1 MSDTSNGNQVAT
13 TATRPPSAVTVFQHD
28 IDKMAGQFDAALPRH
43 IPVERFVR
51 VVQTAVMGNPDLL
64 KADRKSLWQAA
75 MKAAQDGLLP
85 DGREAALIARKG
97 RVKVNG
103 QWQDSLQVSYQ
114 PMIAG
119 VRKKARNSGE
129 ISTWDAHIVCEGDDF
144 VFQLGDDPRIEHSY
158 NLKTERGK
166 MIGAYSVCTLK
177 DGTKSYEVMSLAEI
191 YAIRNRSDAWKA
203 FAGGLIKST
212 PWSTDEGEMARKT
225 VAKRHSKVLPM
236 STDLDDLMR
245 RDDDLY
251 DFKKETDEDREATR
265 VTAAPKPRTLAGK
278 LDAIA
283 GGTGRDPAPQ
293 VEEGFDPE
301 TGEEIEGE
309 TPAEAVNRQPEQ
321 GQAAGDDGKGAGQP
335 ATAKPAAAT
344 KPRATKAKPAAAPE
358 PKEEGAPPVADE
370 PANDDQP
377 QEDEGNPAAP
387 AGEEDGPGKPGDDV
401 DVLSP
406 EVLTAYHAE
415 LMRAMSPGKLD
426 QFHNAFVEN
435 MEPGDAMQKAM
446 TRIYE
451 AHYSR
456 ITEDHPASSSDAL
469 LKRILAGG

>member
-28 IDKMAGQFDAALPRH
+28 IEKMAGQFDAALPRH

-64 KADRKSLWQAA
+64 KADRRSLWQAA

-203 FAGGLIKST
+203 FSGGLIKST

-251 DFKKETDEDREATR
+251 DFKKETDEDRAATQ

-335 ATAKPAAAT
+335 ATAKPAAA
-344 KPRATKAKPAAAPE
+344 PRRRAPKAEPPKQEEPNPPAQELE
-358 PKEEGAPPVADE
+358 PV
-370 PANDDQP
+370 DDNGP
-377 QEDEGNPAAP
+377 GPSEDASPP
-387 AGEEDGPGKPGDDV
+387 AGEEIEGNATP
-401 DVLSP
+401 S
-406 EVLTAYHAE
+406 LTDEQKENLGAYHRA
-415 LMRAMSPGKLD
+415 LMGAMSPTKLD
-426 QFHNAFVEN
+426 VFHNDFI
-435 MEPGDAMQKAM
+435 DASDIPDWMM
-446 TRIYE
+446 PTLSRLYN
-451 AHYSR
+451 AHYDR
-456 ITEDHPASSSDAL
+456 ITEDHPATVSDGVLRA
-469 LKRILAGG
+469 ILAGK